1 MLELIVMQFALTGNC
16 NFQDARRKH
25 VSLWAIRGKI
35 REAVPNMKSSSQNDL
50 LRATSRSFY
59 LTLRVLPGAIRPQI
73 GLAYLLARTADTIA
87 DTDIVPLN
95 QRLETLQQFR
105 ERILGENSAPLN
117 LNDLAGKQ
125 GISSEKLLL
134 ERIGDSLAGL
144 PTFSAEDQKLIRKV
158 LTTIISGQ
166 ELDLKRFT
174 PQKADATG
182 QKFMPEPTQ
191 IIALETA
198 AELDDYTYRVAGCVG
213 EFWTKICRAHLFPQ
227 AKFEN
232 ESQFMINAVRFGKG
246 LQLINILRDLPADL
260 KKGRCYLPMEKL
272 ERYKLSPQ
280 VLLSP
285 VTETKFLPLFHEYLD
300 KAESHLQAGW
310 EYTNALPF
318 SQLRVRLA
326 CAWPILIGMKTIE
339 KLRTA
344 SVIELKQNVKIHR
357 GDVHGVM
364 LRSILASP
372 FPPMWRGLFP
382 AKAVALK
389 GNLA

>member
-1 MLELIVMQFALTGNC
+1 VKSFS
-16 NFQDARRKH
+16 QD
-25 VSLWAIRGKI
+25 
-35 REAVPNMKSSSQNDL
+35 DL

-87 DTDIVPLN
+87 DTDIVPLD
-95 QRLETLQQFR
+95 QRLETLQKFR

-117 LNDLAGKQ
+117 LNDFAGKQ
-125 GISSEKLLL
+125 GVSSEKLLL
-134 ERIGDSLAGL
+134 ERIGDSLGGL
-144 PTFSAEDQKLIRKV
+144 QTFSAADQKLVRKV
-158 LTTIISGQ
+158 LATIMSGQ

-174 PQKADATG
+174 PAKTDPAAG
-182 QKFMPEPTQ
+182 NLPEPTQ

-213 EFWTKICRAHLFPQ
+213 EFWTKICRSHLFPK
-227 AKFEN
+227 AKLDD
-232 ESQFMINAVRFGKG
+232 ESQLMINSVRFGKG
-246 LQLINILRDLPADL
+246 LQLFNILRDLPADL

-280 VLLSP
+280 TLLSP
-285 VTETKFLPLFHEYLD
+285 ATEAKFLPLFHEYLD
-300 KAESHLQAGW
+300 KAEAHLQAGW
-310 EYTNALPF
+310 DYTNALPF

-344 SVIELKQNVKIHR
+344 SVIELKQHIKAPRSDVR
-357 GDVHGVM
+357 GIMV
-364 LRSILASP
+364 RSILASP
-372 FPPMWRGLFP
+372 FPLMWRGLFP
-382 AKAVALK
+382 AKAVAFK
-389 GNLA
+389 ENLA